1 MAILSGEDLNDF
13 MSNPEWTEKQHTQ
26 ADKLMRRLESTLAA
40 ALGGAPIDPIP
51 WVEEAEILE
60 KGLVS
65 TRYPVFSVQ
74 KIGLTAVAE
83 GAALPDPYVLQ
94 GHWVR
99 LKPGA
104 DWGISSLFT
113 PSVTSSGLDG
123 LAGLA
128 GFGSGG
134 IVEHRPSPVIGRTLI
149 EYQAGWGP
157 EGALELAI
165 LRKGEAIFGWRN
177 ADTVQISGTDADKQP
192 ARPKEDWT
200 EDELALLDIY
210 RTLTITR

>member
-1 MAILSGEDLNDF
+1 MAILNAQDLSDF
-13 MSNPEWTEKQHTQ
+13 MSSPVWTDGQKRE
-26 ADKLMRRLESTLAA
+26 ADKLLRRLESTLAA

-51 WVEEAEILE
+51 WVEEANILD

-65 TRYPVFSVQ
+65 TRYPVFAVQ
-74 KIGLTAVAE
+74 KIGATAITE
-83 GAALPDPYVLQ
+83 GAALPEPFMLQ
-94 GHWVR
+94 GHWLR
-99 LKPGA
+99 IKPGNS
-104 DWGISSLFT
+104 WGITFPFASA
-113 PSVTSSGLDG
+113 VTSVELDG

-134 IVEHRPSPVIGRTLI
+134 IIEHRRSPILGSTIV

-165 LRKGEAIFGWRN
+165 LRKAEAIFGWRN
-177 ADTVQISGTDADKQP
+177 ADTVQIAGTDADKQP

-200 EDELALLDIY
+200 DEELSKLDIY